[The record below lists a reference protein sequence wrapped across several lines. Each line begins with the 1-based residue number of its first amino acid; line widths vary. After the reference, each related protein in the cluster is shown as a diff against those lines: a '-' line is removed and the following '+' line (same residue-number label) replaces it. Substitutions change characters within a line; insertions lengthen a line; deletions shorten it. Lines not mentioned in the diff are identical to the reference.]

1 MPTKQEI
8 RKYIHNV
15 KSCNCIDV
23 FFDPI
28 DGYYW
33 FHFLRKRNIVGFC
46 KDIEPKDDYI
56 DMQVENKTRKN
67 VVNALFYV
75 LYAAIAVVF
84 LAPLVFLFVSSVK
97 EETQLVSDMATYRA
111 FVPYGNLTLEN
122 YVAVFE
128 KLDFLHYFRNSALM
142 AIMQVVIGMFVN
154 GMMGYALGMLEF
166 RGRSFLVSL
175 MIALT
180 IIPTEAVIINR
191 FLVAFNLGM
200 INTLWALVVPNIA
213 TPMYVFLFYQ
223 HFRGMPKDL
232 LEAAIIDGESYT
244 GVFFKIMT
252 PLSKPIYATVAI
264 MSFIRAWGD
273 LLWPTL
279 VTRDNTWR
287 TLPQAL
293 RGLNDSVYTFW
304 GQIFAFS
311 AMITLPILLIFLVFQ
326 KQFVQSVAMTGIKG

>member
-1 MPTKQEI
+1 
-8 RKYIHNV
+8 
-15 KSCNCIDV
+15 
-23 FFDPI
+23 
-28 DGYYW
+28 
-33 FHFLRKRNIVGFC
+33 
-46 KDIEPKDDYI
+46 
-56 DMQVENKTRKN
+56 MQVGNKTRKN

-75 LYAAIAVVF
+75 LYIAIAIVF

-97 EETQLVSDMATYRA
+97 EETQLVSDMATFRA
-111 FVPYGNLTLEN
+111 FIPYGNLTLEN

-166 RGRSFLVSL
+166 RGRGFLVSL

-200 INTLWALVVPNIA
+200 INTIWALVVPNIA

-311 AMITLPILLIFLVFQ
+311 AMITLPILLIFLIFQ

>member
-1 MPTKQEI
+1 
-8 RKYIHNV
+8 
-15 KSCNCIDV
+15 
-23 FFDPI
+23 
-28 DGYYW
+28 
-33 FHFLRKRNIVGFC
+33 
-46 KDIEPKDDYI
+46 
-56 DMQVENKTRKN
+56 MQVENKTRKN
-67 VVNALFYV
+67 MVNALFYV

-111 FVPYGNLTLEN
+111 FIPYGNLTLEN

-128 KLDFLHYFRNSALM
+128 KLDFLHYFRNSALL

-166 RGRSFLVSL
+166 RGRGFLVSL

-200 INTLWALVVPNIA
+200 INTLWALVVPNLA

-293 RGLNDSVYTFW
+293 RGLNDSVYTF
-304 GQIFAFS
+304 
-311 AMITLPILLIFLVFQ
+311 
-326 KQFVQSVAMTGIKG
+326 